1 MKICFTK
8 KKNITKQKDQKKETK
23 KGKFPTA
30 RVEPATIDV
39 QSERVIY

>member
-8 KKNITKQKDQKKETK
+8 KKNRTKHKKKQKDQKKK
-23 KGKFPTA
+23 KKEKK
-30 RVEPATIDV
+30 VLKPATIDV